1 MWCPLFSVLVMWFR
15 DTAAHFRVAFNKH
28 TCTPA
33 MLVDGSSQKWRSS
46 PTQICTNLCANDES
60 ASFIYLCYFNSWK
73 KIGSENEMIAFM
85 VGGWH
90 PSICIAF
97 FTPLLSI
104 LSIRERVGGTGV
116 ALLNMSVWFPCQ
128 TYWSLSDSGLHK
140 LWSWLRN
147 ISGITTVKEAD
158 GLWSPLFLPVP
169 RFCQLHLGSVTFSK
183 LLSYKFYTLNCNVA
197 YTHPL

>member
-1 MWCPLFSVLVMWFR
+1 MKKLTDTDLYKSV
-15 DTAAHFRVAFNKH
+15 
-28 TCTPA
+28 C
-33 MLVDGSSQKWRSS
+33 KWWEC
-46 PTQICTNLCANDES
+46 I
-60 ASFIYLCYFNSWK
+60 IYLSMLLQLVK
-73 KIGSENEMIAFM
+73 KNWERKAFM